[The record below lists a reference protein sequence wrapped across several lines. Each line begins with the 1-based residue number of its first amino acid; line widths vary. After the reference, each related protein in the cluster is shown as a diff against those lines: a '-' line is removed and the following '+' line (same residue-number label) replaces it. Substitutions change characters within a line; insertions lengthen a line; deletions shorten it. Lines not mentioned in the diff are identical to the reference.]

1 MQKGGKQ
8 MEGLTLSQEMSK
20 RGITIAD
27 VAKKINKARET
38 TILKIDGIRDFK
50 LNELVALADLL
61 EMSIEET
68 IKVILVDRNDK

>member
-8 MEGLTLSQEMSK
+8 MEGLTLRQEMSK
-20 RGITIAD
+20 RSITIAD

-38 TILKIDGIRDFK
+38 TTLKIDGIRDFK

>member
-1 MQKGGKQ
+1 
-8 MEGLTLSQEMSK
+8 MEGLTLRQEMSK

-27 VAKKINKARET
+27 VAEKINKARET
-38 TILKIDGIRDFK
+38 TTLKIDGIRDFK

-61 EMSIEET
+61 EISVEEI